1 MIEATSINQHETFYF
16 LSDSLFCTLNWGLWR
31 IFFSRQFAARFFIP
45 FYHLSPFHWHLFREI
60 WSRKWLCY
68 LQHRNTHSELC
79 KLKTF
84 WSQLINISQVSVCF
98 KVFADFIRFGGQV
111 GAVEIIRLN
120 EPQPSMSLLCMY
132 YSLQYYSIFF
142 PFLSKSGTIELFIL
156 TDCEPW
162 RQIRPIRS

>member
-1 MIEATSINQHETFYF
+1 MNLLIFCLIPATVNSIGEYNGYFFQDNLLQGSLLTFIIWVSF
-16 LSDSLFCTLNWGLWR
+16 TD
-31 IFFSRQFAARFFIP
+31 I
-45 FYHLSPFHWHLFREI
+45 LFREI

-68 LQHRNTHSELC
+68 VQHRNTHSELC

-84 WSQLINISQVSVCF
+84 LSLIIINISQVSVCF

-132 YSLQYYSIFF
+132 YCLQYYSIFF

-162 RQIRPIRS
+162 RQIKPIRS

>member
-1 MIEATSINQHETFYF
+1 MKLFIFCLIPSFVHSIEDYDGYF
-16 LSDSLFCTLNWGLWR
+16 FQDNLLQGSLLL
-31 IFFSRQFAARFFIP
+31 FIIWVP
-45 FYHLSPFHWHLFREI
+45 FTDILFREI

-68 LQHRNTHSELC
+68 VQHGNTHSELC

-132 YSLQYYSIFF
+132 YCIIVFSSHFYQSQ
-142 PFLSKSGTIELFIL
+142 E
-156 TDCEPW
+156 
-162 RQIRPIRS
+162 Q